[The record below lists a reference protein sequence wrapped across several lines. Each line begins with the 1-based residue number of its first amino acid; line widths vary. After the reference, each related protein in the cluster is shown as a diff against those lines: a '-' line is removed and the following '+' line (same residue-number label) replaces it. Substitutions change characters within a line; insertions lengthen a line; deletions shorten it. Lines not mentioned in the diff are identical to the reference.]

1 MIMLLVGTMGEEP
14 MERAFASDDALRTY
28 QTTAGA
34 TFEDWGDGLTVPVSF
49 GNDAAALDAVQ
60 TGVALVDRSHWGRLT
75 VSDQDRLRYLHNQT
89 TNAFETLHPGQGCDT
104 VFVTATARTID
115 LVTAYVLEDA
125 VLLLVSPNRRAALM
139 AWMDR
144 YIFFADRV
152 KLADVTDHTV
162 AFSLLGPASDRLIEK
177 LGASHLVGQPHAHHC
192 LVTVAGTPVRVAV
205 GSGLA
210 TPGYTLIADRL
221 IAAHLWQQLADW
233 GAVPLGEHLWERL
246 RIEQGRPRPDHE
258 LTEDYNPLEAGLW
271 SAVSWNKGCY
281 IGQET
286 IARLDTYQ
294 GVKQHLWGVR
304 WSGELVETGAVIT
317 IGGERVGK
325 LTSQILTEAGAL
337 GLAYIRTKAGGAGL
351 QVEIGETP
359 ATIVDLPFV
368 THRRQAP

>member
-1 MIMLLVGTMGEEP
+1 MGKELT
-14 MERAFASDDALRTY
+14 ERAFANDDALRAY

-34 TFEDWGDGLTVPVSF
+34 TFQDLGNGLTVPVSF
-49 GNDAAALDAVQ
+49 GNDAAALEAVQ

-89 TNAFETLHPGQGCDT
+89 TNAFETLKPDQGCDT

-115 LVTAYVLEDA
+115 LVTAYVLDEA
-125 VLLLVSPNRRAALM
+125 VLLLVSPNRRESLM

-152 KLADVTDHTV
+152 KLADVTDRTV
-162 AFSLLGPASDRLIEK
+162 AFSLLGPASDRLIDQ

-192 LVTVAGTPVRVAV
+192 WVTVAGSPVRVAV

-210 TPGYTLIADRL
+210 TPGYTLIADRP
-221 IAAHLWQQLADW
+221 IAAQLWQHLADG

-246 RIEQGRPRPDHE
+246 RIEQGRPLPDHE

-271 SAVSWNKGCY
+271 SAVSFSKGCY

-286 IARLDTYQ
+286 ITRLDTYQ
-294 GVKQHLWGVR
+294 GVKQQLWGVR
-304 WSGELVETGAVIT
+304 WSGGPAETGTVIT
-317 IGGERVGK
+317 LAGERVGK
-325 LTSQILTEAGAL
+325 LTSQVMTEAGTL
-337 GLAYIRTKAGGAGL
+337 GLAYIRAKAGGAGL
-351 QVEIGETP
+351 QVEIGQIP

-368 THRRQAP
+368 TRKRQAP